1 MAVRDGLAQMSP
13 LDEWTLEHKSKGSKA
28 ITAPITGDRAV
39 QAKGVVRLG
48 AWRHDGQTV

>member
-1 MAVRDGLAQMSP
+1 MEVGDGIAQMSP
-13 LDEWTLEHKSKGSKA
+13 LDKWTLEHKSKGSKG

-39 QAKGVVRLG
+39 QAKGVARLG